1 MPGRIA
7 GKSGA
12 TFRALALAALVIGL
26 AAAGPG
32 NRATLTNVAL
42 QEIGNAT
49 QVSFSADKSVTCESV
64 AVTDPSMI
72 VFDIRG
78 ANHSLPHSADL
89 ESALMK
95 GMQTDIWHDEEGTPI
110 TRVTVFLKSPARHWV
125 ESADKGFSVMLAP
138 ASETATPSTPV
149 THSTAE
155 MTAEVSAMAE
165 ASAAG
170 MSEAATSEAAGESDT
185 WGEVTVE
192 GTTPAP
198 MTATMTPNAEI
209 APEDMAPAMES
220 EENSPIRQMLSD
232 RPVEFTPQAF
242 QATDRY
248 ADRGSRVSL
257 DVQGADIRTVMRSL
271 AEYSGTNIVVGK
283 EVTGSVTVNLTEVPW
298 IDALNTICRTQSLGW
313 VDEDGILRVETLDN
327 LRKEDVARSSADRQL
342 EDLQPLSTQIV
353 RAVYATATELK
364 PAIEKTLTGRGHV
377 EVDPRTN
384 SLVITDVSKR
394 VSAAVEMVKHLDS
407 RTPQIEITAKLVDVD
422 ARYTRDLG
430 INWGLGQIH
439 SSGDAWSG
447 EAQFNNNKVIDP
459 AGSVKFGLVR
469 SWGTINAMLSA
480 LEQDSKAD
488 IISNPRITTVNNREA
503 RILVGRKIPLIV
515 LDEAGNAITQLTTIG
530 ITLKVTPHINDDERI
545 TLDLHPEVS
554 DLASQAT
561 VQGGII
567 INTSEADTRV
577 IVDDGE
583 TAVIGGLIR
592 SNTGKV
598 TRGVPILKSIPVIGS
613 VFRST
618 SEVKEKRELLIF
630 ITPRIITNWAETSA
644 AEPTSSTMKR

>member
-1 MPGRIA
+1 
-7 GKSGA
+7 
-12 TFRALALAALVIGL
+12 
-26 AAAGPG
+26 
-32 NRATLTNVAL
+32 
-42 QEIGNAT
+42 
-49 QVSFSADKSVTCESV
+49 
-64 AVTDPSMI
+64 
-72 VFDIRG
+72 DIPG
-78 ANHSLPHSADL
+78 ANHSLPRTA
-89 ESALMK
+89 EMETGLMT
-95 GMQTDIWHDEEGTPI
+95 GIQTDIWHDEEGTPV
-110 TRVTVFLKSPARHWV
+110 TRVTVHLKSPATSWV
-125 ESADKGFSVMLAP
+125 ESSQNGFQIMLTPAALELPAGQAAAVSAPTSSEMP
-138 ASETATPSTPV
+138 ASID
-149 THSTAE
+149 
-155 MTAEVSAMAE
+155 AMAE
-165 ASAAG
+165 QAAAE
-170 MSEAATSEAAGESDT
+170 MSTESPSTDGTTSSATSADGSTTSDFSPT
-185 WGEVTVE
+185 WGEVTVA
-192 GTTPAP
+192 GSAPAA
-198 MTATMTPNAEI
+198 TATATSDPSMTEDASA
-209 APEDMAPAMES
+209 APSQGSAVQ
-220 EENSPIRQMLSD
+220 QMLAE
-232 RPVEFTPQAF
+232 RPLEFTPRSLQDG
-242 QATDRY
+242 TRY
-248 ADRGSRVSL
+248 AESGSRVSL

-283 EVTGSVTVNLTEVPW
+283 EVTGAVTVNLQEVPW

-313 VDEDGILRVETLDN
+313 VDEEGIIRIETLEN

-342 EDLQPLSTQIV
+342 EDLQPLTTQIV

-364 PAIEKTLTGRGHV
+364 PAIEKTLTNRGHI

-384 SLVITDVSKR
+384 SLVITDVSRR
-394 VSAAVEMVKHLDS
+394 VSAAAEMVKHLDS

-430 INWGLGQIH
+430 ISWSVGQLH
-439 SSGDAWSG
+439 STDNAFSAEGDVNANG
-447 EAQFNNNKVIDP
+447 VINP
-459 AGSVKFGLVR
+459 AANVRFGLVR

-530 ITLKVTPHINDDERI
+530 ITLLVTPHINDDERI

-592 SNTGKV
+592 SNIGKV
-598 TRGVPILKSIPVIGS
+598 TRGVPVLKSIPIIGS
-613 VFRST
+613 LFRST
-618 SEVKEKRELLIF
+618 SDVKEKRELLIF
-630 ITPRIITNWAETSA
+630 ITPTIVTNWNQTSDA
-644 AEPTSSTMKR
+644 SSYKE